1 MTDESHSSA
10 RILDVRPIRV
20 REELDRGRIVVL
32 AGFQGVNPVTK
43 EITTLGRGGSDTT
56 AVAMAAALKAECCE
70 IIKEVDGVCSA
81 DPRIVAN
88 SKPLRQ
94 LDFTSLSEMCFWGA
108 KVLHFRSVE
117 LAQSQN
123 VPLVL
128 KKLGGA
134 EHSTQV
140 MREVMGMESGKV
152 LAVNSMARIEHVEID
167 SADLNQ
173 GFEKFA
179 QHLKQSGLSWPQL
192 LASAFTA
199 GKTRMMMTSDSE
211 SLDTLLRT
219 LERSKDLRQQ
229 REALS
234 SVSLTCFGGV
244 SSDLPFKAIQILQ
257 QSRDY
262 RRQICFVTAFG
273 EFVCSCREPRGR
285 GQGFAFADLVTVC
298 PKYCGVLCEKLG
310 VACPSVNWPGR
321 KHAQFWDQSNL
332 DRIREERVTP
342 LVQGPHEVNIG
353 YGLLDLCD
361 RSIFVRRYQTES
373 GACSIRRSLPN
384 ARPTTTYHSVGN
396 KDRSPRALC
405 RPALAHGVFAKMT
418 SNRFRHNIRTSG
430 LCSGPKKRRKPNSSR
445 LA

>member
-1 MTDESHSSA
+1 MEMRNNPIIVQKYGGTCLETPEKIRAVASSLADLHRRGHRVVAIVSAMGKTTDELVKMAYQVSPHPNRRELDMLLTTGERISMSLMSMALSDFGVPAISFTGSQAGVMTDESHSSA

-56 AVAMAAALKAECCE
+56 AVAMAAALKAERCE

-94 LDFTSLSEMCFWGA
+94 LDFASLSEMCFWGA

-140 MREVMGMESGKV
+140 LREVMGMESGKV
-152 LAVNSMARIEHVEID
+152 LAINSMARIEHVEID

-179 QHLKQSGLSWPQL
+179 RHLEQSGLSWPQL
-192 LASAFTA
+192 LASAFTG
-199 GKTRMMMTSDSE
+199 GKTRIMMTSDPE

-219 LERSKDLRQQ
+219 LEKNKDLRQQ
-229 REALS
+229 RETLS

-244 SSDLPFKAIQILQ
+244 SSDLPFKAI
-257 QSRDY
+257 
-262 RRQICFVTAFG
+262 
-273 EFVCSCREPRGR
+273 
-285 GQGFAFADLVTVC
+285 
-298 PKYCGVLCEKLG
+298 
-310 VACPSVNWPGR
+310 
-321 KHAQFWDQSNL
+321 
-332 DRIREERVTP
+332 
-342 LVQGPHEVNIG
+342 
-353 YGLLDLCD
+353 
-361 RSIFVRRYQTES
+361 
-373 GACSIRRSLPN
+373 
-384 ARPTTTYHSVGN
+384 
-396 KDRSPRALC
+396 
-405 RPALAHGVFAKMT
+405 
-418 SNRFRHNIRTSG
+418 
-430 LCSGPKKRRKPNSSR
+430 
-445 LA
+445 